1 MTLALAFIHPDQAGN
16 LGTSIRTAAC
26 FGVAL
31 HLVEPAGFPFSH
43 AALRRAGMDY
53 AEIAAVRRH
62 ADWSAFVAATAEAG
76 RRVLLT
82 TAPDAT
88 ALPTFAFAPD
98 DCLMLGSESV
108 GAPPHV
114 HAAADARVRIP
125 MHPGMRSLNVA
136 VAAGIALGEALRQ
149 TGGFSA

>member
-16 LGTSIRTAAC
+16 LGTSMRTAAC
-26 FGVAL
+26 FGVDL

-62 ADWSAFVAATAEAG
+62 ADWSAFVTATGAAG

-82 TAPDAT
+82 TAADAVP
-88 ALPTFAFAPD
+88 LPTFAFGPD
-98 DCLMLGSESV
+98 DCLMLGSESA
-108 GAPPHV
+108 GAPAHV
-114 HAAADARVRIP
+114 HDAADARVRIP
-125 MHPGMRSLNVA
+125 MRPGMRSLNVA